1 MMQEYGKLLKNSF
14 KNPFDDFNA
23 SLINTDKIVEF
34 WCDPVVK
41 NQKELLSL
49 PAFFEHKMPFI
60 IQGSR
65 GSGKT
70 MIFKYYS
77 YEAQKVV
84 AKSKGK
90 ILDHLSDCGGVGFYF
105 RCDPPFINSLK
116 SVCINSSLEEWDELF
131 SYYMQMTL
139 SSNILD
145 MIFDLENEKEIDASL
160 INCSLVEHVSDQF
173 GTSEIVDI
181 HDLYRTISGEI
192 KKIQDFKNLSIFMEL
207 NNPLIKKFTP
217 HSLSDELISFLK
229 ENINPFN
236 KMNFILMVDEY
247 ESLPDEL
254 QRSFNTMLKYAN
266 DKISIRLGRRTEK
279 NITTATINETEYLR
293 INNDYLLIDLD
304 EKIGISDSKKYF
316 YEVAQKRLNLVFE
329 NNQIDAKKLFGD
341 SEDLLKEC
349 IDIAENKTDHII
361 KILKADAHISDN
373 QIDQIAT
380 IISYPDNPIMEML
393 NALWVIRDKS
403 KNKIEAAQY
412 TKNSML
418 EYIEKK
424 PTRGAKKY
432 YLDYENKYRYS
443 LTVLLCSIYKKNKLY
458 YSFNTISHLSN
469 GNTRVFINLCRE
481 IISDALFYETENFF
495 EKLSVSPSV
504 QSRAIHKF
512 SAKEFDDICS
522 IIRYGENVR
531 KLVLNL
537 GNMFSEFHKDRRV
550 RYPETNQFVLDQLEL
565 DFQSSE
571 TLNMALRWSLIIKKS
586 VPQRLSMDINKR
598 GDIFYVNR
606 VFSPLFNI
614 SYRTRGG
621 FNVSILKDELPNMC
635 YDIYTP
641 KAIEKVRAEKGE
653 KKKDILNDGAQLTLF
668 SEWEDNDDA

>member
-1 MMQEYGKLLKNSF
+1 MQEYGKLLKNSF

-49 PAFFEHKMPFI
+49 PVFFEHKMPFI

-90 ILDHLSDCGGVGFYF
+90 ILDHLSNCGGIGFYF

-116 SVCINSSLEEWDELF
+116 SVCINSSLEEWDEVF

-139 SSNILD
+139 SLNILN
-145 MIFDLENEKEIDASL
+145 MIFDLEEEEEIDAS
-160 INCSLVEHVSDQF
+160 IVNCALVKYISNQF
-173 GTSEIVDI
+173 GLVSIIDVNS
-181 HDLYRTISGEI
+181 LYNVISGEI
-192 KKIQDFKNLSIFMEL
+192 KKIQDYKNLSVFMDEKQ
-207 NNPLIKKFTP
+207 PFVKKFSP
-217 HSLSDELISFLK
+217 CSLADELIAFLK
-229 ENINPFN
+229 DNISPFHN
-236 KMNFILMVDEY
+236 LNFVLMVDEY
-247 ESLPDEL
+247 EALPDEL

-304 EKIGISDSKKYF
+304 EKIGINDSKKYF

-329 NNQIDAKKLFGD
+329 NHPIDAKKLFGD
-341 SEDLLKEC
+341 SEDLLGEC
-349 IDIAENKTDHII
+349 INIAGDKKDHII
-361 KILKADAHISDN
+361 KILKTDSRIN
-373 QIDQIAT
+373 NTQIEQIVS
-380 IISYPDNPIMEML
+380 IISYPTNPIMEML

-403 KNKIEAAQY
+403 IDKIESAKYA
-412 TKNSML
+412 KNSML

-424 PTRGAKKY
+424 PTQAAKKY

-458 YSFNTISHLSN
+458 YGFNTISHLSN

-481 IISDALFYETENFF
+481 IISDALFYETDNFF
-495 EKLSVSPSV
+495 EKLCISPSV

-522 IIRYGENVR
+522 IIRYGDNVR

-537 GNMFSEFHKDRRV
+537 GNMFSEFHKDRKV

-565 DFQSSE
+565 DVQSAE

-621 FNVSILKDELPNMC
+621 FNVSILKDEFPNMC
-635 YDIYTP
+635 YDIFTP
-641 KAIEKVRAEKGE
+641 KAIEKVRSEKAES
-653 KKKDILNDGAQLTLF
+653 KKEELDNSAQLTFF
-668 SEWEDNDDA
+668 SLLEDNDDA

>member
-49 PAFFEHKMPFI
+49 PVFFEHKMPFI

-77 YEAQKVV
+77 YEAQRVV

-90 ILDHLSDCGGVGFYF
+90 ILDHLSDCGGIGFYF

-116 SVCINSSLEEWDELF
+116 SVCINSSLEEWDEVF

-139 SSNILD
+139 SLNILN
-145 MIFDLENEKEIDASL
+145 MIFDLEEEEELDASMV
-160 INCSLVEHVSDQF
+160 NCSLVKYISKQF
-173 GTSEIVDI
+173 GFVSIIDVDS
-181 HDLYRTISGEI
+181 LYNVISGEI
-192 KKIQDFKNLSIFMEL
+192 KKIQDYKNLSVFMDEKQ
-207 NNPLIKKFTP
+207 PLVKKFSP
-217 HSLSDELISFLK
+217 NSLADELITFLK
-229 ENINPFN
+229 NNISPFRN
-236 KMNFILMVDEY
+236 MNFVLMVDEY
-247 ESLPDEL
+247 EALPDEL

-304 EKIGISDSKKYF
+304 EKIGINDSKKYF

-329 NNQIDAKKLFGD
+329 NYPIDAKKLFGD
-341 SEDLLKEC
+341 SEDLLGEC
-349 IDIAENKTDHII
+349 INIVGDKKDHII
-361 KILKADAHISDN
+361 KILKTDSHIN
-373 QIDQIAT
+373 NKQIEQIVS
-380 IISYPDNPIMEML
+380 IISSPNNPIMEML

-403 KNKIEAAQY
+403 TDKIEAAQY
-412 TKNSML
+412 AKNSML

-424 PTRGAKKY
+424 PTQGANKY

-458 YSFNTISHLSN
+458 YGFNTISHLSN

-481 IISDALFYETENFF
+481 IISDALFYETDNFF
-495 EKLSVSPSV
+495 EKLCISPSV

-522 IIRYGENVR
+522 IIRYGDNVR

-537 GNMFSEFHKDRRV
+537 GNMFSEFHKDRKV

-565 DFQSSE
+565 DVQSAE

-621 FNVSILKDELPNMC
+621 FNVSILKDEFPIMC

-641 KAIEKVRAEKGE
+641 KAIEKVRTEKGDQ
-653 KKKDILNDGAQLTLF
+653 KKKTIDIGAQLTFF
-668 SEWEDNDDA
+668 SELEDNDGD